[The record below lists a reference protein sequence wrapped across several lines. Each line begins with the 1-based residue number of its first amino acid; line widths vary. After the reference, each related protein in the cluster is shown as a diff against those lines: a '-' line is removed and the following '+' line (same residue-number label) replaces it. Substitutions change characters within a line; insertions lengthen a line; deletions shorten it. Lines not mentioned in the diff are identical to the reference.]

1 MKKFQYIII
10 ALILGLGLSSCW
22 KEEIPERGV
31 ARHQVE
37 NLTVTPGDEE
47 VILSWTV
54 PEGYKPTDYLITYND
69 ENSVGVS
76 LKTGGETTYTVT
88 GLQNDHHYSF
98 GVQAL
103 YGEAVSGK
111 VEVSAKP
118 ATTRFPIENPN
129 VETGHGFVTL
139 SWTKP
144 STLVTGYTIRYYME
158 GDESNVKEVTVP
170 ADDVTY
176 KFTNLT
182 NDKNYTFIV
191 IVNYAK
197 GPSEAVEVKA
207 MPAFAIPYFVS
218 ATTAAQGQP
227 ITYKFNRE
235 DYTTA
240 TDVKWTFPDGAVKTG
255 DEVSYGINAT
265 GVKEVILSATVDGEK
280 KEWKIEI
287 NLRQWVVSYGYGD
300 WDLLGKAYAGFR
312 GSYPVLS
319 PDGKTVYALPV
330 MNFTAV
336 YAFDVQ
342 TGEKKWHYN
351 ADPIAAGYNPPTV
364 NPVTGDIYFGT
375 NSAGQFY
382 SVSPDGK
389 LNWTFKEAQSMKSA
403 APAVSADGTVVYISD
418 TKGNTFAIDA
428 ATGTKKWGVALGS
441 QSSGLLVNGSDLV
454 VAIKKGTD
462 NVHFLNV
469 ADGTTITTLSIT
481 ATKNG
486 PTEMTGFAVADDKKT
501 AYIPLAGGNSNPGG
515 SGMAKIDLATRT
527 LVKAVAFADNDCY
540 APVVG
545 SNGFIIVGSKD
556 GLVYG
561 VNSELEVQWKF
572 NHVGGETP
580 TASTLNYSHICANA
594 AGQAFVG
601 CGNKNTGNTC
611 YVLDV
616 TNGNVIENYRHST
629 ENSSYA
635 MSGGMFHDGVFYF
648 CTAGSEAPG
657 GEFFGKYVGG
667 ADKFWGG
674 PGGDICG
681 SGCVQSPLFN

>member
-1 MKKFQYIII
+1 MKNLKYIFAVL
-10 ALILGLGLSSCW
+10 ALCIGISSCW
-22 KEEIPERGV
+22 KEDIPERGA

-37 NLTVTPGDEE
+37 NLVATPGDEE
-47 VILSWTV
+47 VVLSWTM
-54 PEGYKPTDYLITYND
+54 PEGWNPTDFLITYND
-69 ENSVGVS
+69 ANSEPVS
-76 LKTGGETTYTVT
+76 IKTGGEMTYTID
-88 GLQNDHHYSF
+88 GLQNEFAYSF
-98 GVQAL
+98 GVQAM
-103 YGEAVSGK
+103 YGEAISGK
-111 VEVSAKP
+111 VEVGGKP
-118 ATTRFPIENPN
+118 TTSRFPMSDPLID
-129 VETGHGFVTL
+129 TGDGYVTL
-139 SWTKP
+139 IWEKP
-144 STLVTGYTIRYYME
+144 STLVLSYTIRYFMD
-158 GDESNVKEVTVP
+158 GDESNAKEVTVDKD
-170 ADDVTY
+170 ALQH
-176 KFTNLT
+176 KFEGLT
-182 NDKNYTFIV
+182 NDKNYTFIIV
-191 IVNYAK
+191 VNYAK
-197 GPSEAVEVKA
+197 GPSEELIVKA

-218 ATTAAQGQP
+218 ATSVAQGQP
-227 ITYKFNRE
+227 VTYQFNRT
-235 DYTTA
+235 DYPTA
-240 TDVKWTFPDGAVKTG
+240 TDVTWTFPDGAVKTG
-255 DEVSYGINAT
+255 DEVTHGINAF
-265 GVKEVILSATVDGEK
+265 GIKEVILSANVNGVK
-280 KEWKIEI
+280 KEWKIELNI
-287 NLRQWVVSYGYGD
+287 RQWVVSYGYQN
-300 WDLLGKAYAGFR
+300 WDLQGKAYAGFR

-389 LNWTFKEAQSMKSA
+389 LNWTFTEAQSMKSA

-462 NVHFLNV
+462 NVLFLNA

-561 VNSELEVQWKF
+561 VNSELEVQWTF

-601 CGNKNTGNTC
+601 CGNKNMGNTC

>member
-1 MKKFQYIII
+1 MKKILYIVS
-10 ALILGLGLSSCW
+10 ALAILAGISSCW
-22 KEEIPERGV
+22 KEEIPESGV
-31 ARHQVE
+31 LRHQVE

-69 ENSVGVS
+69 ANSVGVS
-76 LKTGGETTYTVT
+76 LKTGGEMTYTVT
-88 GLQNDHHYSF
+88 GLVNEYTYSF
-98 GVQAL
+98 GVQAV
-103 YGEAVSGK
+103 YGTAISGK
-111 VEVSAKP
+111 VEASGKP
-118 ATTRFPIENPN
+118 TTSRLPIVDPL
-129 VETGHGFVTL
+129 VDSGDQYVTIM
-139 SWTKP
+139 WVKP
-144 STLVTGYTIRYYME
+144 SDLVQSYTITYYIE
-158 GDESNVKEVTVP
+158 GDEANAKKVTVDKD
-170 ADDVTY
+170 ALSYT
-176 KFTNLT
+176 FENLT
-182 NDKNYTFIV
+182 NDKNYVFI
-191 IVNYAK
+191 ITVNYAK
-197 GPSEAVEVKA
+197 GESEKLTLSA

-227 ITYKFNRE
+227 ITYTFNRE
-235 DYTTA
+235 GYANA
-240 TDVKWTFPDGAVKTG
+240 TDVTWTFPDEAVKTG
-255 DEVSYGINAT
+255 DEVVYGINAT
-265 GVKEVILSATVDGEK
+265 GEKEVILSATVNGVK
-280 KEWKIEI
+280 KEWKIAI
-287 NLRQWVVSYGYGD
+287 TLREWVVSYGYGD
-300 WDLLGKAYAGFR
+300 WDLLGKKYAGFR

-351 ADPIAAGYNPPTV
+351 ADPTAAGYNPPTV

-389 LNWTFKEAQSMKSA
+389 LNWTFTEAQSMKSA

-462 NVHFLNV
+462 NVHFLNA

-481 ATKNG
+481 AAKNG

-681 SGCVQSPLFN
+681 SGCVQSPLFK